1 MRSISAPTVF
11 TGRRF
16 EDALCLKTCAVK
28 RPPKKRKRRRPTLE
42 SKKKALEIAGWAMEK
57 QARKVVIINIR
68 KLSSVSDYILVC
80 SAESER
86 QVQAIATAIE
96 EGLRKKGERSLG
108 VEGVSEGKW
117 ALLDFNDVVVHVF
130 LEPVRDFY
138 DLEGL
143 WAEAPKTEVKEKIRK
158 AAAVPSPRTASGT
171 KGTKTARA
179 GAGKPKAR
187 PRTKKKA
194 AGGD

>member
-1 MRSISAPTVF
+1 
-11 TGRRF
+11 
-16 EDALCLKTCAVK
+16 
-28 RPPKKRKRRRPTLE
+28 
-42 SKKKALEIAGWAMEK
+42 MEK

-68 KLSSVSDYILVC
+68 KLSSVSDYILIC

-143 WAEAPKTEVKEKIRK
+143 WAEAPKTEVKEKVRK
-158 AAAVPSPRTASGT
+158 AAAVPSPRAARGA
-171 KGTKTARA
+171 KGTKPARA

-187 PRTKKKA
+187 PRPKKKA